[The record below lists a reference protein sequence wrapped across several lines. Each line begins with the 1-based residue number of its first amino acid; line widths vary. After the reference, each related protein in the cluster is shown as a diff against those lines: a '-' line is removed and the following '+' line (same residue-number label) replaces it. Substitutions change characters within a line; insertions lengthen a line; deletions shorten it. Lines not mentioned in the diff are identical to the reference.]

1 MPTNFEC
8 KNPATIAETLSESVC
23 VKKTNGDP
31 LNIFILAIISSVL
44 FCLLLLCT
52 VPVYGR

>member
-8 KNPATIAETLSESVC
+8 KNPATIAATLSESVC

-31 LNIFILAIISSVL
+31 LNIFILAILQVFI
-44 FCLLLLCT
+44 
-52 VPVYGR
+52 